1 MSRFIKAKLNQFM
14 NFWDDNNYKV
24 MNVLSYIFLFITP
37 IISVIHL
44 SCYPGNIAGSIAIGL
59 ITLFFGL
66 VFKELSKFYAPYVG
80 IPVLDHRLTTR
91 GSDRVDIEYGN
102 VPMMIQYLGDLE
114 DWLEANGYF

>member
-24 MNVLSYIFLFITP
+24 LNVLSYIFLFITP
-37 IISVIHL
+37 VISVIHL
-44 SCYPGNIAGSIAIGL
+44 SYYPGNIAGSIAIGL
-59 ITLFFGL
+59 ITLFFGI

-91 GSDRVDIEYGN
+91 SSDRVDIEYDN

-114 DWLEANGYF
+114 DWLEANGYL